1 MNLKRA
7 FPLRYV
13 NRSAA
18 DSGAGWALLKS
29 FVEVALMHKGTRGP
43 NVVPAGQQLD
53 LQASPVPLKPGGH
66 SGPTS
71 SWDGH
76 LLRDFLFWQRYIQ
89 EKMSAAEGG

>member
-1 MNLKRA
+1 M
-7 FPLRYV
+7 P
-13 NRSAA
+13 AA
-18 DSGAGWALLKS
+18 DSGAGWAHLKS

-43 NVVPAGQQLD
+43 NVVPAGQAVRS
-53 LQASPVPLKPGGH
+53 ASKAPVPLKPGGH

-76 LLRDFLFWQRYIQ
+76 LLRGFLFWQRYIQ